1 MQTANAL
8 NNIIRILFNPKIE
21 AFKLFDFL
29 IVKSDDNRYLAQITE
44 IYDDKFDSSQNVAK
58 LKIFYKISENNEVMP
73 YDNFTPNKEC
83 EIVKIKQEEVENF
96 INMDKETFI
105 FATNAKNQMSLNIQY
120 DFFDNNPIILAD
132 KIECA
137 NTISLNIAK
146 KLSEKKHSIIIDSTG
161 VIEHDCA
168 KKIVANKDIR
178 IPLNFSTIDF
188 VFDRCLS
195 NASLEFQATAG
206 AIINEIKN
214 FARKQT
220 SGFIPFNAFLR
231 VILEQYKAT
240 PYPELKVLII
250 KMKKYQMNEIFA
262 RYKRDV
268 ENLFKAI
275 EKNPVVIIDIS
286 TVDVNWQKAYLE
298 YLTDALNEEIY
309 LITRINEENCDID
322 LINKIYN
329 KKPNIGFIP
338 MVSYNYKKL
347 PSLMQYCK
355 NYILMPTLYQ
365 RNDFLDA
372 NFALANL
379 ISDGC
384 ILFGENTDNF
394 LYLAQDY
401 ELLTQEKRKNYKK
414 IVISMI
420 NKEEQEELA
429 NKNLGNKGDYFENQK
444 TDSQKLIDELS
455 TLEEENNKKL
465 EQETASEEEFTE
477 IENPTTENTKDEFD
491 EITAKPSEEENISKE
506 ETEEQTKEEP
516 KEEVKEQDL
525 VDTNS
530 ICLDDISNSTETSE
544 EIQKTEE
551 KEETE
556 KINDN
561 FKDILEDT
569 NSKNTNTQSS
579 TDNKPEKEEEISIK
593 EETPKNTDDDDVLE
607 FSLDEDE
614 VEVPTETKEEKNT
627 DTNED
632 LVFSGDSPKK
642 ENKDELALANDK
654 ETEEEKMELS
664 DEELDFFQLAQ
675 ETNNEQENPQNSEEL
690 DLFQVAADSLDDSFK
705 DIINTKSETE
715 KQTINIDK
723 DTKIDEK
730 ILEAG
735 EEKKEN
741 LPIFKEEIKDESLN
755 EQEYEVGNKVYHD
768 NYGNGTV
775 IKILKYEGRQLLQID
790 FEEAGKKTLEPRIAN
805 IKLVE

>member
-120 DFFDNNPIILAD
+120 DFFNNKPIILAD

-168 KKIVANKDIR
+168 KKIVANKDIK

-220 SGFIPFNAFLR
+220 SDFIPFNAFLR

-298 YLTDALNEEIY
+298 YLTDALNEEVY

-329 KKPNIGFIP
+329 KKPNIGFVP

-355 NYILMPTLYQ
+355 NYILLPSLYQ

-420 NKEEQEELA
+420 NKEEQEELV

-455 TLEEENNKKL
+455 NLEEENNKKL
-465 EQETASEEEFTE
+465 KQDSSSEEEFTE
-477 IENPTTENTKDEFD
+477 IENPNTENTKDEFD
-491 EITAKPSEEENISKE
+491 EIITKPSKE
-506 ETEEQTKEEP
+506 ENVSKETKEET
-516 KEEVKEQDL
+516 KEIKVEEDL
-525 VDTNS
+525 VNVNS
-530 ICLDDISNSTETSE
+530 VCLDDISKSTETE
-544 EIQKTEE
+544 ETEKTVQEE
-551 KEETE
+551 KQEETE

-561 FKDILEDT
+561 FKDILEDVD
-569 NSKNTNTQSS
+569 NQSPAKS
-579 TDNKPEKEEEISIK
+579 DETKQEEVSSNEEETK
-593 EETPKNTDDDDVLE
+593 KTDDDILE
-607 FSLDEDE
+607 FSSDKDKTESPKEDK
-614 VEVPTETKEEKNT
+614 KEQKNEEA
-627 DTNED
+627 ED
-632 LVFSGDSPKK
+632 LVFSGDSPQQK
-642 ENKDELALANDK
+642 ENNEELVLSDNDK
-654 ETEEEKMELS
+654 EIEEEKMELS

-675 ETNNEQENPQNSEEL
+675 ETNGEQENSEEL

-715 KQTINIDK
+715 KQTIDIDK

-730 ILEAG
+730 ILETS

-755 EQEYEVGNKVYHD
+755 EQEYEVGDKVYHN
-768 NYGNGTV
+768 NYGSGTV

>member
-1 MQTANAL
+1 M
-8 NNIIRILFNPKIE
+8 
-21 AFKLFDFL
+21 
-29 IVKSDDNRYLAQITE
+29 
-44 IYDDKFDSSQNVAK
+44 
-58 LKIFYKISENNEVMP
+58 
-73 YDNFTPNKEC
+73 
-83 EIVKIKQEEVENF
+83 
-96 INMDKETFI
+96 
-105 FATNAKNQMSLNIQY
+105 
-120 DFFDNNPIILAD
+120 
-132 KIECA
+132 
-137 NTISLNIAK
+137 
-146 KLSEKKHSIIIDSTG
+146 
-161 VIEHDCA
+161 
-168 KKIVANKDIR
+168 
-178 IPLNFSTIDF
+178 
-188 VFDRCLS
+188 
-195 NASLEFQATAG
+195 
-206 AIINEIKN
+206 
-214 FARKQT
+214 
-220 SGFIPFNAFLR
+220 
-231 VILEQYKAT
+231 
-240 PYPELKVLII
+240 
-250 KMKKYQMNEIFA
+250 
-262 RYKRDV
+262 
-268 ENLFKAI
+268 FKAI

-298 YLTDALNEEIY
+298 YLTDALNEEVY

-329 KKPNIGFIP
+329 KKPNIGFVP

-355 NYILMPTLYQ
+355 NYILLPSLYQ

-420 NKEEQEELA
+420 NKEEQEELV

-455 TLEEENNKKL
+455 NLEEENNKKL
-465 EQETASEEEFTE
+465 KQDSSSEEEFTE
-477 IENPTTENTKDEFD
+477 IENPNTENTKDEFD
-491 EITAKPSEEENISKE
+491 EIITKPSKE
-506 ETEEQTKEEP
+506 ENVSKETKEET
-516 KEEVKEQDL
+516 KEIKVEEDL
-525 VDTNS
+525 VNVNS
-530 ICLDDISNSTETSE
+530 VCLDDISKSTETE
-544 EIQKTEE
+544 ETEKTVQEE
-551 KEETE
+551 KQEETE

-561 FKDILEDT
+561 FKDILEDVD
-569 NSKNTNTQSS
+569 NQSPAKS
-579 TDNKPEKEEEISIK
+579 DETKQEEVSSNEEETK
-593 EETPKNTDDDDVLE
+593 KTDDDILE
-607 FSLDEDE
+607 FSSDKDKTESPKEDK
-614 VEVPTETKEEKNT
+614 KEQKNEEA
-627 DTNED
+627 ED
-632 LVFSGDSPKK
+632 LVFSGDSPQQK
-642 ENKDELALANDK
+642 ENNEELVLSDNDK
-654 ETEEEKMELS
+654 EIEEEKMELS

-675 ETNNEQENPQNSEEL
+675 ETNGEQENSEEL

-715 KQTINIDK
+715 KQTIDIDK

-730 ILEAG
+730 ILETS

-755 EQEYEVGNKVYHD
+755 EQEYEVGDKVYHN
-768 NYGNGTV
+768 NYGSGTV